1 MMRSRT
7 SGARYA
13 WSLAACLAL
22 GLFCWLG
29 PAHADEVVVKGTRLE
44 GTIVGV
50 TASGI
55 RFDTSYG
62 KGVIEIGYKDIQA
75 IESAQT
81 FVIFVGEDEEVRG
94 RLRGVA
100 AGNLLVGRGPGAA
113 TAVPVAKIQRSVAAE
128 AFDASLVERL
138 RARTRFWTGQ
148 LDLGFAYTDATTD
161 TANVAV
167 GAELRRKRE
176 ASLLILRGDYRLGTE
191 KKSGQ
196 DRTTVENRLAGG
208 VRYDR
213 DLVGPLFGFG
223 AVTAEY
229 DEVQQLSLR
238 TIPTLG
244 LGYYLLKSD
253 ELTLDVRA
261 GGGYVYER
269 FFDETSNDYFTASF
283 GAGLEAAMP
292 FGSTLEAR
300 VEYLPSL
307 EDWVDTYFV
316 RGSASWRMPL
326 LTWLDF
332 KLTVLDD
339 YTSRPAAGTQHNSFT
354 TLAGLSVRY

>member
-1 MMRSRT
+1 MSLPIVRGPRA
-7 SGARYA
+7 GF
-13 WSLAACLAL
+13 LAAGLAFVLL
-22 GLFCWLG
+22 GW
-29 PAHADEVVVKGTRLE
+29 PAPARADEVVVKGTRLE
-44 GTIVGV
+44 GTVVGV

-55 RFDTSYG
+55 GFETRYG
-62 KGVIEIGYKDIQA
+62 KGVIEIAYADIQA
-75 IESAQT
+75 LTSAKT
-81 FVIFVGEDEEVRG
+81 FVILFGEDGAARG
-94 RLRGVA
+94 RLWGVE
-100 AGNLLVGRGPGAA
+100 AGKLRVGPDPGA
-113 TAVPVAKIQRSVAAE
+113 TTSVPVASIQYSVAAE
-128 AFDASLVERL
+128 AFDTSAVERL
-138 RARTRFWTGQ
+138 RAHTRYWSGR

-167 GAELRRKRE
+167 GAELRRKNE
-176 ASLLILRGDYRLGTE
+176 ASLLVLRGDYRLGTQKRSE
-191 KKSGQ
+191 EP
-196 DRTTVENRLAGG
+196 RTTVENRLAGG

-213 DLVGPLFGFG
+213 DLVGRLFGFG

-229 DEVQQLSLR
+229 DEVQQLSFR

-244 LGYYLLKSD
+244 LGYYLLKRD
-253 ELTLDVRA
+253 GLTLDVRA

-269 FFDETSNDYFTASF
+269 FFDATSNDYFTATF
-283 GAGLEAAMP
+283 GAGVEAALP

-300 VEYLPSL
+300 VEYLPSV

-316 RGSASWRMPL
+316 RGSASWRIPL

-354 TLAGLSVRY
+354 SLAGLSVRY